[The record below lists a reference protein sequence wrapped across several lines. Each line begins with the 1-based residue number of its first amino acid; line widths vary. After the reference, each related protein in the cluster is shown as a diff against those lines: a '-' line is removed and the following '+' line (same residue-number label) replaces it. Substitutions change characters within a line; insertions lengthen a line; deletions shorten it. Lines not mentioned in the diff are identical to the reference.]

1 MEKSSPSDSH
11 TRELPWRPLLAEA
24 ENLVTLVASPQVQEK
39 RLQFYQALE
48 QSYVALEQAMPS
60 LPNDQAS

>member
-11 TRELPWRPLLAEA
+11 NVLPWRPLLTEA
-24 ENLVTLVASPQVQEK
+24 ENLVTLVTRPQVQEK

-48 QSYVALEQAMPS
+48 QSYATLEKATPP
-60 LPNDQAS
+60 LPNDHTL